1 MSENQCPLCQGEN
14 ACNVEDAQNCWCM
27 TMNIPQQVKDLVPA
41 ELKNTSCICA
51 ACVEKYRVIGE

>member
-27 TMNIPQQVKDLVPA
+27 TVKIPQHVRELVP
-41 ELKNTSCICA
+41 EGLKNTSCICA
-51 ACVEKYRVIGE
+51 ACVEKYRVIAE